1 MSKRSNWALPY
12 FIFLVLFVVLPL
24 VLIVVYALQDGNG
37 GFTLSNVSRFFTD
50 SDALSTFAVSIEV
63 AVENTLICLLLG
75 YPAAYILADRNLN
88 KSAVTVIL
96 FILPMWINALM
107 RTLATAE
114 LFNVFGFTLGKGT
127 LLFGMVY
134 DYLPFMIYPIYNV
147 LLKMDK
153 SYSEA
158 AADLG
163 ATPIQVFGKVT
174 LPLSMPGISSGI
186 LMVFMPTV
194 STFAI
199 SEFLTNNKIKLFGTI
214 IQENINSSM
223 WNYGAALS
231 LIMLVI
237 IGLTTILLGGDEREV
252 QDTGTGLYLAASGA
266 PLRTDRVHR
275 DILLHRGQDTREL
288 DGILLRTLQEHIL
301 RRSQRRSRP
310 HGRHQEHPY
319 HCVHRRC
326 CLNLARNCLGHRNIQ
341 PQGKEEEDNPVP
353 EQHSDDQP

>member
-1 MSKRSNWALPY
+1 MRKRSNWAIPY

-24 VLIVVYALQDGNG
+24 VLIVIYALQDGNG
-37 GFTLSNVSRFFTD
+37 GFTMSNITRFFTD
-50 SDALSTFAVSIEV
+50 ADALNTFAVSVEV
-63 AVENTLICLLLG
+63 AIENTAICLLLG
-75 YPAAYILADRNLN
+75 YPAAYILADKNLN

-114 LFNVFGFTLGKGT
+114 LFNVAGFTLGKGT

-153 SYSEA
+153 SYGEA

-174 LPLSMPGISSGI
+174 LPLSMPGIFSGI

-237 IGLTTILLGGDEREV
+237 IGLTTVLLGGDEREIEG
-252 QDTGTGLYLAASGA
+252 GT
-266 PLRTDRVHR
+266 
-275 DILLHRGQDTREL
+275 I
-288 DGILLRTLQEHIL
+288 
-301 RRSQRRSRP
+301 
-310 HGRHQEHPY
+310 
-319 HCVHRRC
+319 
-326 CLNLARNCLGHRNIQ
+326 
-341 PQGKEEEDNPVP
+341 
-353 EQHSDDQP
+353 

>member
-1 MSKRSNWALPY
+1 MGKRSNWALPY
-12 FIFLVLFVVLPL
+12 FIFLILFVVLPL
-24 VLIVVYALQDGNG
+24 ILIALYAFRDGSG
-37 GFTLSNVSRFFTD
+37 GFTMRNITKFFTD
-50 SDALSTFAVSIEV
+50 GDALSTFAVSIEV

-75 YPAAYILADRNLN
+75 YPAAWILANKDLN
-88 KSAVTVIL
+88 KSAVTAIL

-114 LFNVFGFTLGKGT
+114 LFNVMGFTLGKGT
-127 LLFGMVY
+127 LIFGMVY

-153 SYSEA
+153 SYGEA

-163 ATPIQVFGKVT
+163 ATPSEVFMKIT
-174 LPLSMPGISSGI
+174 LPLSKPGIFSGI

-231 LIMLVI
+231 LFMLII
-237 IGLTTILLGGDEREV
+237 IGLTTVILGGDDRQTEG
-252 QDTGTGLYLAASGA
+252 GTL
-266 PLRTDRVHR
+266 
-275 DILLHRGQDTREL
+275 
-288 DGILLRTLQEHIL
+288 
-301 RRSQRRSRP
+301 
-310 HGRHQEHPY
+310 
-319 HCVHRRC
+319 
-326 CLNLARNCLGHRNIQ
+326 
-341 PQGKEEEDNPVP
+341 
-353 EQHSDDQP
+353 